1 MAIAPPVNSAPFCFK
16 NPTTASKG
24 SLNGRTFDGITH
36 GEGRGR
42 VSLAVNV
49 RKQREIGCPF
59 VAIECLL
66 CRVLLYVPILRTVT
80 IRNRIFG

>member
-1 MAIAPPVNSAPFCFK
+1 MVLPMVK
-16 NPTTASKG
+16 
-24 SLNGRTFDGITH
+24 D
-36 GEGRGR
+36 E
-42 VSLAVNV
+42 VELAVNV